1 MSDASG
7 IKILA
12 ICGSLRKG
20 SYNMAALRTAI
31 AQKPP
36 NMTVDVADIS
46 QIPLYNEDVRQQGF
60 PPSVETLRRQIAAAD
75 ALLFACPEYNYSM
88 TGVLKNAID
97 WASRPPDQ
105 PFAGKPCAIIGA
117 AAGMAGSARAQYD
130 LRRSCVFL
138 DMQAQHLLVECDRAI
153 HIRDPQYDVV
163 EPLDPHGRL
172 GGGGGAVDGSHIIRH
187 SSAPCPISRGPDSNN
202 ASWPRRH
209 CDCDRAA
216 RFCARS
222 SRAARRSSAVRTPS
236 WLVSILSKRR
246 SAARRARSTY
256 SSRVMSPPRVRAA
269 GAGLFGASVCA
280 LAAAGT
286 VRAIRIATRTARM
299 SGTFPGS
306 KHLRL

>member
-1 MSDASG
+1 MSNAEVRMSDASG

-31 AQKPP
+31 SQKPP

-138 DMQAQHLLVECDRAI
+138 DMHPLNKPEVLIGQAQTKFDAEGNLIDEAARGF
-153 HIRDPQYDVV
+153 IRDLMV
-163 EPLDPHGRL
+163 
-172 GGGGGAVDGSHIIRH
+172 
-187 SSAPCPISRGPDSNN
+187 
-202 ASWPRRH
+202 
-209 CDCDRAA
+209 
-216 RFCARS
+216 
-222 SRAARRSSAVRTPS
+222 
-236 WLVSILSKRR
+236 
-246 SAARRARSTY
+246 
-256 SSRVMSPPRVRAA
+256 
-269 GAGLFGASVCA
+269 A
-280 LAAAGT
+280 LAAW
-286 VRAIRIATRTARM
+286 ARQI
-299 SGTFPGS
+299 GS
-306 KHLRL
+306 KK